1 MAAVLVIAVGLASGA
16 HAQSGSLSVVDS
28 SDPPIRVGALDQ
40 IGPKG
45 EQSFVLMTAAN
56 DDTTWWMLSIDASG
70 FRPPAVD
77 SPELIMYQDASCSTA
92 PYFQRLDEGATR
104 LVIRGVV
111 SGDQVLY
118 AGEPRQKLSFSS
130 QSVVPGG
137 QCEGGFTTTSFV
149 GPLLRRP
156 LSDFTVRPEGTLT
169 PPFAVSR
176 Q

>member
-1 MAAVLVIAVGLASGA
+1 MAAVLVIAVCLGSGA

-28 SDPPIRVGALDQ
+28 SNPPIRVGALNQ
-40 IGPKG
+40 IGTMG

-56 DDTTWWMLSIDASG
+56 DDTTWWLLRIDASG
-70 FRPPAVD
+70 FRPPTVD
-77 SPELIMYQDASCSTA
+77 VPEVIFYQDASCSTA
-92 PYFQRLDEGATR
+92 PYLPVFDEGAPR

-118 AGEPRQKLSFSS
+118 AGEPPQKLSLSS

-137 QCEGGFTTTSFV
+137 QCTPLFTTGLV
-149 GPLLRRP
+149 RPLLRRP
-156 LSDFTVRPEGTLT
+156 LSDFTVRSEGTLT

>member
-1 MAAVLVIAVGLASGA
+1 MAAVLVIAVGLGAGA

-28 SDPPIRVGALDQ
+28 SDPPIQVGTLNQ
-40 IGPKG
+40 IGTMG

-56 DDTTWWMLSIDASG
+56 DDTTWWLLRINASG
-70 FRPPAVD
+70 FRQPTVD
-77 SPELIMYQDASCSTA
+77 VPEVIFYQDASCSTA
-92 PYFQRLDEGATR
+92 PYFPVWDEGAPR
-104 LVIRGVV
+104 LVIRGAV

-130 QSVVPGG
+130 ESVVPGG
-137 QCEGGFTTTSFV
+137 QCTQGFSTVLV